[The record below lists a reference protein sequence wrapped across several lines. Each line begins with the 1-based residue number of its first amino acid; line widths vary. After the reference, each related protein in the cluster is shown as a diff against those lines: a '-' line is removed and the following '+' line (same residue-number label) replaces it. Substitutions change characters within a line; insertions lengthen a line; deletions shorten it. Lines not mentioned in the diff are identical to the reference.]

1 MKRLK
6 QRIGKAA
13 AAAVSA
19 ALMLTAAPMPRASA
33 AGGVHLLMNLIGGG
47 SVIGIGYQLDA
58 APGTLDGCKVTLDG
72 ETVEPADDGT
82 FNTYDYAMN
91 MTKTHTV
98 KVTDNTGETLLEKE
112 TSVCSYLQSLIA
124 QPTGYEG
131 YIQLAKTMLW
141 YGGMA
146 QTYFGVDT
154 EHLASDGI
162 SGSETVTAELPE
174 DVFNKDKFNQKL
186 ANNGFALRYVGMN
199 LSLQSEIKFSLF
211 FEPTQETSY
220 AEQCLSLCTFGG
232 KPVKAVKAGK
242 YYQVST
248 TVNATALDTAVKF
261 SDDISMTEAFRPT
274 QYLYAAIRSGNPK
287 LAVVCDALYCYG
299 YAAKTAGSSTG
310 DVVYKWETLPE
321 TSGRATTYNYQY
333 QNGNAHLDDYAKAH
347 DLYAA
352 ALTDDDYAAY
362 KGAMIEIS
370 CGSRKIKALVV
381 DSMPLADNPG
391 RKKGDV
397 DLDPAGFNALT
408 GDTTGDY
415 DITWRVVELEP
426 ARKSYIS
433 YHLEHGTNQWYIKIQ
448 PRNNLYPLAKFEFAD
463 ENDAFH
469 EVACTDDNCY
479 EIQYSKTPYDQHHM
493 TFRMTDIFG
502 ETVTDSDVDLDIPLE
517 ELSENVNL
525 PVPENGVQFSRTI
538 D

>member
-6 QRIGKAA
+6 QRISKTAA
-13 AAAVSA
+13 AAASA
-19 ALMLTAAPMPRASA
+19 ALMLTAAPMPGASA
-33 AGGVHLLMNLIGGG
+33 AGSVRLQMNLIGGG
-47 SVIGIGYQLDA
+47 SVIGIGYQLEA
-58 APGTLDGCKVTLDG
+58 AVGTLKDYDVTLDS
-72 ETVEPADDGT
+72 VSIEPAADGT
-82 FNTYDYAMN
+82 FSTYDYAMN
-91 MTKTHTV
+91 MTQPHTV
-98 KVTDNTGETLLEKE
+98 KVTDKSGATVLEKE
-112 TSVCSYLQSLIA
+112 TTVCSYLNSLIST
-124 QPTGYEG
+124 PGYEE
-131 YIQLAKTMLW
+131 YVPLAKTMLW

-154 EHLASDGI
+154 EHLASSGI
-162 SGSETVTAELPE
+162 SGSEIVTADLPE
-174 DVFNKDKFNQKL
+174 DVFNKNQFNQKL
-186 ANNGFALRYVGMN
+186 QNNGFALRYVGMN

-211 FEPTQETSY
+211 FEPTQEASY
-220 AEQCLSLCTFGG
+220 AEQCLSLCTFAG
-232 KPVKAVKAGK
+232 KPVKAVKVGK
-242 YYQVST
+242 YYRVST
-248 TVNATALDTAVKF
+248 TVNATALDTSVKF

-274 QYLYAAIRSGNPK
+274 QYLYAASKSGDAN
-287 LAVVCDALYCYG
+287 LGVVCDALYCYG
-299 YAAKTAGSSTG
+299 YAAKNAGHGTG
-310 DVVYKWETLPE
+310 DVLYKWETLPE
-321 TSGRATTYNYQY
+321 ISGRATTYNYQY

-362 KGAMIEIS
+362 KGAMIEIN

-391 RKKGDV
+391 RDKGDV

-415 DITWRVVELEP
+415 NITWRVVELEP

-448 PRNNLYPLAKFEFAD
+448 PRNTLYPVAKFEFAD
-463 ENDAFH
+463 ENDVFH
-469 EVACTDDNCY
+469 EVACTSDNCY
-479 EIQYSKTPYDQHHM
+479 EIHYTETPYNQHHM

-517 ELSENVNL
+517 ELSANVNL